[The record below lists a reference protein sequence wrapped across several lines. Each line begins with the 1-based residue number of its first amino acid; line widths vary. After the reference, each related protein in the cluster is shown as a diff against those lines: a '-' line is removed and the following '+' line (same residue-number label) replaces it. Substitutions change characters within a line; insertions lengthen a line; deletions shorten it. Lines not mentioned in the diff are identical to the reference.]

1 VGARSEP
8 GDLDP
13 LRGDTFETFLSRLAE
28 TIEWCA
34 EGGRRQRAE
43 STWYGPEL
51 SPPQNSD
58 SRKRLVAEVALE
70 RRKLLA
76 TPPTG
81 PATSLAGGRL
91 LAFFPDATLRDGAA
105 RVATG
110 GLFDDDNR
118 PVRDTWVCYIFEG
131 SGLGYLVCWM
141 PPTMLEDAASAID
154 VNPEECI
161 FFLDDFTNPLV
172 ERLVQEGMLAERA
185 RPGWSEQTYRGAGGR
200 YRPPPEDGPGR

>member
-1 VGARSEP
+1 MTTGSES
-8 GDLDP
+8 GDLDTV
-13 LRGDTFETFLSRLAE
+13 RGDTFDTFLSRLAE
-28 TIEWCA
+28 TIMWCS
-34 EGGRRQRAE
+34 EGGRSQRAE
-43 STWYGPEL
+43 STWYGPDL
-51 SPPQNSD
+51 YRPPGG
-58 SRKRLVAEVALE
+58 RKSLVAKLALE
-70 RRKLLA
+70 RRGRLSA
-76 TPPTG
+76 PPAG
-81 PATSLAGGRL
+81 PAGSLGGGRL
-91 LAFFPDATLRDGAA
+91 LAFFPDATLGDGAA

-110 GLFDDDNR
+110 GLFDNDNR

-172 ERLVQEGMLAERA
+172 ERLVQEGMLPERA

-200 YRPPPEDGPGR
+200 YRPPPEDKPER